1 MNQAHP
7 LMSTNKT
14 QRDSNEAPSLGANI
28 KRLRGIRG
36 WNLNKLA
43 AESGLPQSTLSKVE
57 NGRMS
62 LNYDKLALVARVLDF
77 EISELFATP
86 SDVANRLKPLARRT
100 IQSADEGA
108 YRVHEHLEFRY
119 LCTELKNR
127 LMVPILLRLDG
138 RSDTAERGQEL
149 SVGLTHIIGERFA
162 YVLSGEVEFHSEQY
176 ETTILKKGDALYIDA
191 AMPHAFYA
199 PVGQSAEILAVVTTD
214 DQEYLSF
221 MRRAA
226 SEDRAD
232 ATHAYEAFKE
242 QFGS

>member
-1 MNQAHP
+1 MIQAYP
-7 LMSTNKT
+7 FMSTIKN
-14 QRDSNEAPSLGANI
+14 RRVPNEAPSLGANI

-62 LNYDKLALVARVLDF
+62 LNYEKLTLIARVLDF
-77 EISELFATP
+77 EISELFAP
-86 SDVANRLKPLARRT
+86 PNDVANRLTPLARRT
-100 IQSADEGA
+100 IHSANEGA
-108 YRVHEHLEFRY
+108 YRVHAHLEFRY
-119 LCTELKNR
+119 LCTDLKNR
-127 LMVPILLRLDG
+127 LMIPILFRVDH
-138 RSDTAERGQEL
+138 RSNAADSGDDL
-149 SVGLTHIIGERFA
+149 CVGLTHIIGERFA

-191 AMPHAFYA
+191 AMPHGFYA
-199 PVGQSAEILAVVTTD
+199 PAGQSAEILAVVTTD

-226 SEDRAD
+226 REDRVD
-232 ATHAYEAFKE
+232 ATQAYEAFKDR
-242 QFGS
+242 FSS